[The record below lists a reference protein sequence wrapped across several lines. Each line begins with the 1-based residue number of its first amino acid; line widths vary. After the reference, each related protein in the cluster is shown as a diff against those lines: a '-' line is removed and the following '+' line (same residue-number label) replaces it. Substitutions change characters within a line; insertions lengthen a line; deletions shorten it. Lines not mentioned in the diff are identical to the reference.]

1 MNFKQ
6 IRHHRTVDLDTYLGY
21 SCCNVFDGKNR
32 IRAED
37 VLFDK
42 LLADKY
48 DKFLNKSSLL
58 RSLKQVF
65 KTDNLENE
73 FGPVNLNE
81 LKITDFKQ
89 TNYLGLLSDLE
100 KYWEDENWGE
110 DLELFKVNFYEALNF
125 VNDYNLSN
133 RKYYYINLETARNE
147 IFIDKDCWTYF
158 IGIFS
163 LDKKNSNVIT
173 MCFGND

>member
-1 MNFKQ
+1 MTIKEYCEVYKIPF
-6 IRHHRTVDLDTYLGY
+6 
-21 SCCNVFDGKNR
+21 
-32 IRAED
+32 ED
-37 VLFDK
+37 VRTYK
-42 LLADKY
+42 LVTHTGKGAYYNIASNQIKGDG
-48 DKFLNKSSLL
+48 F
-58 RSLKQVF
+58 
-65 KTDNLENE
+65 E
-73 FGPVNLNE
+73 
-81 LKITDFKQ
+81 DFYK
-89 TNYLGLLSDLE
+89 NLLSDLE

-125 VNDYNLSN
+125 INDYNLSN
-133 RKYYYINLETARNE
+133 REYYYINLETARNE